1 MISDAARV
9 VLKSGEEHIALS
21 LGEAPSGSRIVAV
34 VVVAVVVVELWPN
47 LPILSYLTCQLI
59 FSHSLHHN

>member
-34 VVVAVVVVELWPN
+34 VVAVVVVELWPN